1 MTGNVKGLYLL
12 SEKMRSIRWVKYK
25 AVDVVGDDDSH
36 HLYFTLWGKFQEG
49 DYREIIG
56 GG

>member
-12 SEKMRSIRWVKYK
+12 WEKMRRWVKYK
-25 AVDVVGDDDSH
+25 AVGVVGNDGGH
-36 HLYFTLWGKFQEG
+36 HLYFTLWRKLQEG
-49 DYREIIG
+49 GYREIIG

>member
-25 AVDVVGDDDSH
+25 AVDMVGDDDSH